1 MDYDCNSN
9 LAMVLCFLLWF
20 IRESG
25 EVAHQIVLRHKK
37 VSVMKMDDEPDECP
51 NCGLVDWTGD
61 TNEFGDC
68 VIRCC
73 NCGHS
78 ICVWDGGD
86 DRNEIW

>member
-1 MDYDCNSN
+1 
-9 LAMVLCFLLWF
+9 
-20 IRESG
+20 
-25 EVAHQIVLRHKK
+25 
-37 VSVMKMDDEPDECP
+37 MDDEPDECP

-78 ICVWDGGD
+78 ICV
-86 DRNEIW
+86 